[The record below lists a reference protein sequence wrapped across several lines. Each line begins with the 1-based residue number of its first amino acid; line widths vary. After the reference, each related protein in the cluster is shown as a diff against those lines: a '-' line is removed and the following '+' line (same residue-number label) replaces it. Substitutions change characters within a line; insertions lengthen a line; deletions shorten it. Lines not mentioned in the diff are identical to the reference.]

1 MPEMI
6 RTWIVFAVGLGMLIL
21 GWLIGFLDSNLRASK
36 KIQAA
41 QLQAQVEIEAA
52 RQKAAE
58 GLPAAPPA
66 ASILRLW
73 SSPDQQLHLEL
84 EGSELGAPGTLS
96 PEQRRRL
103 IAALNQMRPWVEA
116 RPAAVPP
123 RPAPVAAEPPPP
135 VVPPPVEPVK
145 ASLFPGRAK
154 PIEPAPAPLSIV
166 EQINEVLQKR
176 LAGTSLGRK
185 AISLSESPAGGVI
198 VQIGASRYEGIEAV
212 PDPEVVA
219 AIRAAIAEWET
230 RSK

>member
-21 GWLIGFLDSNLRASK
+21 GWLIGFIDSNLRANR

-58 GLPAAPPA
+58 AQQAAPPE

-73 SSPDQQLHLEL
+73 SGPDEQLHLEV
-84 EGSELGAPGTLS
+84 EGAELGAPGTLS
-96 PEQRRRL
+96 PDQRRRL
-103 IAALNQMRPWVEA
+103 IAALNQARPWVEA

-123 RPAPVAAEPPPP
+123 RPAPAAEPPPP

-145 ASLFPGRAK
+145 ASLFPGRAR
-154 PIEPAPAPLSIV
+154 PVEPAPAPLSIV

-176 LAGTSLGRK
+176 LAGTPLGRK
-185 AISLSESPAGGVI
+185 AISLSESPGGGVI
-198 VQIGASRYEGIEAV
+198 VLVGASRYEGVDAV

-230 RSK
+230 RPK